1 VLLAIGVGNKSA
13 RPRGGLPG
21 NTRLAASRCLLNK
34 RLSFLLLFLSAGSL
48 LVLLL
53 DLLEVGRRLLNFD
66 ERSRLWLLL
75 HNSRL
80 LLWTLDQTFGE
91 DFTRIEVLNR
101 LFDR

>member
-1 VLLAIGVGNKSA
+1 MLLAIGVGNKSA
-13 RPRGGLPG
+13 RPRGSLPG
-21 NTRLAASRCLLNK
+21 ITRLAASRCLLNK

-53 DLLEVGRRLLNFD
+53 DLLEVGRRFLNFD

-75 HNSRL
+75 RYCRL

-91 DFTRIEVLNR
+91 DFTRIELLNR